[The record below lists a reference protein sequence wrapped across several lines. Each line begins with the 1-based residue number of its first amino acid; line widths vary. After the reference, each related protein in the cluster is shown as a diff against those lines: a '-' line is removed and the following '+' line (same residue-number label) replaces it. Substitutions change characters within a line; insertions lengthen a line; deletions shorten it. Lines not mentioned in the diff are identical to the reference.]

1 MRLAEFDAPR
11 MRKFPP
17 RADVTATD
25 LAAGIR
31 AKLEAEY
38 VKQAQSV
45 IKDLH
50 GDTPGKP
57 PEFRLTAQWKRQ
69 EIKRQADKMAAS
81 MTETIAKAKARLAAQ
96 YPGNAKRQ
104 AVELRPLLVRQ
115 QEQTAA
121 MIAATAQQQALVD
134 QLVHTGA
141 FDPTKDRVM
150 ELVGPRDS
158 KTCAICS
165 AIMDGNPWTI
175 EQSTNY
181 GARIH
186 PYCRHAWETKWEL
199 SGAEAGPL
207 RRKVRDGTLEI
218 WSGGGTTPG
227 PLTVKQGQAA
237 TAQTQGWP
245 VSPPYLHQQLK
256 RAGIPEGQAAQVLP
270 VGMRTLKQQKAVDR
284 ATGGR
289 R

>member
-1 MRLAEFDAPR
+1 MRLAEFDATR

-17 RADVTATD
+17 RADVTKAD
-25 LAAGIR
+25 LATGIR

-38 VKQAQSV
+38 VKQAQAV
-45 IKDLH
+45 VNDLH

-57 PEFRLTAQWKRQ
+57 PPFRLTAQWKRK
-69 EIKRQADKMAAS
+69 EIKQQADRMARS
-81 MTETIAKAKARLAAQ
+81 MTETLANAQARLAAQ

-104 AVELRPLLVRQ
+104 AVELRPLLLRQ

-141 FDPTKDRVM
+141 FDPAKDRIM
-150 ELVGPRDS
+150 ELVGPRDNL
-158 KTCAICS
+158 TCGTCS
-165 AIMDGNPWTI
+165 AIMSGNPWTI

-181 GARIH
+181 GAKIH
-186 PYCRHAWETKWEL
+186 PNCRHAWETKWEL
-199 SGAEAGPL
+199 SSAEAGPL
-207 RRKVRDGTLEI
+207 RRKVRDGTLAT

-227 PLTVKQGQAA
+227 ALTVKQGQAA

-256 RAGIPEGQAAQVLP
+256 RAGVPEGQAAQVLP
-270 VGMRTLKQQKAVDR
+270 VGMRTLKQQKAVDK
-284 ATGGR
+284 ATGR
-289 R
+289 RS